1 VTFDP
6 QPSLSDN
13 VVRLR
18 PLKATDWDALYAVAG
33 DPLLWALHPA
43 QDRWME
49 PVFRDLFAQSL
60 DSGGALVIEDAQT
73 GAVIGSSRYSTSRVG
88 EDEIEIGWTFLARSH
103 WGGAY
108 NRSVKRMMIAHALS
122 SFERVIFL
130 IGVDNLRSR
139 RAIEKIGAE
148 LVGQRV
154 YPVGER
160 LVEHAV
166 YAMTRE
172 GFRVSPLT

>member
-1 VTFDP
+1 MTFDP
-6 QPSLSDN
+6 QPSLSDSL
-13 VVRLR
+13 VRLR
-18 PLKATDWDALYAVAG
+18 PLKATDWDTLYGVAG
-33 DPLLWALHPA
+33 DPLVWALHPA
-43 QDRWME
+43 RDRWME

-60 DSGGALVIEDAQT
+60 ESGGALVIEDAQT
-73 GAVIGSSRYSTSRVG
+73 GAVIGSSRYSASRVG

-103 WGGAY
+103 WGGEY
-108 NRSVKRMMIAHALS
+108 NRSVKRLMLAHALS

-148 LVGQRV
+148 LVGQRAL
-154 YPVGER
+154 PVGEQ

-166 YAMTRE
+166 YAVTRE
-172 GFRVSPLT
+172 GFRGNPLI